1 MYEIAK
7 KLLSELWKDKRPLR
21 LMGISLTKLTKEEEG
36 VQLSFFQED
45 SEKRKERNQKLDQTV
60 DALRKRFGSDI
71 ITRGSLMNLET
82 EVGRKDK
89 GNSI

>member
-1 MYEIAK
+1 
-7 KLLSELWKDKRPLR
+7 
-21 LMGISLTKLTKEEEG
+21 MGISLTKLTKEEEG

>member
-1 MYEIAK
+1 
-7 KLLSELWKDKRPLR
+7 
-21 LMGISLTKLTKEEEG
+21 MGISLTKLTKEEEG

-60 DALRKRFGSDI
+60 DALRKRFGSGI

>member
-36 VQLSFFQED
+36 VQLTFFQED